1 MSTKTTVNEQDIPI
15 EKLVPLNERRINLKT
30 NRGYHKIVSS
40 IKTIGLIQ
48 PLCVYS
54 ENDYYVILDGFLR
67 FKALEQFGVTT
78 VPCIV
83 YQTKEAYTF
92 NRMVNRLSSYQ
103 QSRMLRKSLE
113 TLGHKEIEEVL
124 GIKSLTFRLGTEIYK
139 HLHPEVIKKLDY
151 NKITRKCASELTYV
165 NKDRQLEILREM
177 KKCNDYTVSF
187 GRALVIKTSPKQ
199 RNKKKKTRKTWSED
213 SEKKQELVGRL
224 RKVQERYDFFST
236 LYQQYTTDLLKLGI
250 FVRRLITND
259 EIRDYLAEAFPD
271 ILKCFEGIVFENEG
285 RKAIAAAG

>member
-1 MSTKTTVNEQDIPI
+1 MRTETTVNGQDIPI

-40 IKTIGLIQ
+40 IKSIGLIQ
-48 PLCVYS
+48 PLCVYF
-54 ENDYYVILDGFLR
+54 ENGHYVILDGFLR

-83 YQTKEAYTF
+83 YKTKEAYTF
-92 NRMVNRLSSYQ
+92 NRMVNHLSPYQ

-113 TLGHKEIEEVL
+113 TLGHEEIEEVL
-124 GIKSLTFRLGTEIYK
+124 GIKSLKFRLGIDLYE
-139 HLHPEVIKKLDY
+139 HLHPQVIKKLDY
-151 NKITRKCASELTYV
+151 NKITRKCAAELTYV

-177 KKCNDYTVSF
+177 KKCNDFSISF

-199 RNKKKKTRKTWSED
+199 RNKKKKTRRTWSED
-213 SEKKQELVGRL
+213 SDKKQELVERL

-236 LYQQYTTDLLKLGI
+236 LYQQYVADLLRLSI
-250 FVRRLITND
+250 YVRRLITND
-259 EIRDYLAEAFPD
+259 EIRDYLAGAFPD
-271 ILKCFEGIVFENEG
+271 VLKCFDGIVFGNDG
-285 RKAIAAAG
+285 GKAAAVAG

>member
-1 MSTKTTVNEQDIPI
+1 LCFWP
-15 EKLVPLNERRINLKT
+15 LFPLNERRINLKT
-30 NRGYHKIVSS
+30 NRGFHKIVSS

-54 ENDYYVILDGFLR
+54 ENSHYVILDGFLR

-92 NRMVNRLSSYQ
+92 NRMVNSLSPYQ
-103 QSRMLRKSLE
+103 QCRMLRKSLE

-124 GIKSLTFRLGTEIYK
+124 GIKSLKFRLGTDIYE

-187 GRALVIKTSPKQ
+187 GRALVIKTSPMQ
-199 RNKKKKTRKTWSED
+199 RNKKKRTRKTWSED

-224 RKVQERYDFFST
+224 KKVQERYDFFST

-250 FVRRLITND
+250 YVRRLITDD
-259 EIRDYLAEAFPD
+259 EIRNYLAEAFPD
-271 ILKCFEGIVFENEG
+271 ILKCFEGIVFENAG
-285 RKAIAAAG
+285 RISIAAAG